1 MAMSLTTIKV
11 NYPRG
16 FLDKVNQ
23 TGSGVRNNGFSKD
36 QCAKW
41 GVKEERPKLVDETSI
56 TLPLETLISTFNNIM
71 NTYKLNPEKTLALH
85 TISKLITTEESVV
98 KHLLTKLNGTHGR
111 CVILKN
117 EKSIIFPTI
126 TYIPVL
132 KETKQ
137 YLLILFIKFLKRKQE
152 HKDNDKDKDKDN
164 IMIMYEGHD
173 LFTQLFAIIIDSFHF
188 PNPEV
193 QIKKDC
199 TDTFSMITLLEL
211 VLNKKYKHILNLHL
225 NSIPIPIPLPE
236 VEVTLDNNNNDNN
249 NNDNNNDN
257 DNDDNDNDW
266 DKEDFDININKIE
279 DITTKDITITP
290 EDITPKD
297 RIDDNKMED
306 IPDDWDSI

>member
-41 GVKEERPKLVDETSI
+41 GVKEERHKLVDETFI

-85 TISKLITTEESVV
+85 TITELITTEESVV

-152 HKDNDKDKDKDN
+152 HKDNDKDN

-211 VLNKKYKHILNLHL
+211 LLNKKYKHILNLHL
-225 NSIPIPIPLPE
+225 NNIPIPLPE
-236 VEVTLDNNNNDNN
+236 LKVTLDN
-249 NNDNNNDN
+249 
-257 DNDDNDNDW
+257 NDDNDNDW
-266 DKEDFDININKIE
+266 DKEDFDININK
-279 DITTKDITITP
+279 T

-297 RIDDNKMED
+297 ITPTDIIEDNKTED